1 MIKSVVNITDNLCT
15 KQENLGLKF
24 AVSNQVRFE
33 IKSGLKSRVGYNG
46 ACALYSS
53 NTVQYR
59 PSENKIVF
67 GLKVSSGDG
76 LGLILS
82 LK

>member
-15 KQENLGLKF
+15 KQENLGLKS

-33 IKSGLKSRVGYNG
+33 IKSGLKSRVGYND

-53 NTVQYR
+53 KSPFTA
-59 PSENKIVF
+59 VF
-67 GLKVSSGDG
+67 SMAIPVVEFYVGGYKLQ
-76 LGLILS
+76 
-82 LK
+82 